1 MLRGLLLRKEVRV
14 LRRVENVK
22 VYYYRD
28 LRGRVTGKYKI
39 LIEVGRKQHY
49 STQRITA
56 DEFRA
61 MEAESLRTPVAYMTV
76 GERSFWRFNG
86 RWHTDNEGLPQEAV
100 HALLV
105 SQAVRQA
112 DRINHARSIAAMT
125 NAPVPT
131 QRTGIPREVKAR
143 VWHRDGGACRWCG
156 SNAEV
161 QFDHVIPV
169 ALGGSNAEDN
179 LQILCASCNRRKG
192 ASVG

>member
-1 MLRGLLLRKEVRV
+1 VAKSSGQEGDV
-14 LRRVENVK
+14 LRRVENVS

-28 LRGRVTGKYKI
+28 LRGRVSGKYKI
-39 LIEVGRKQHY
+39 LIEHGRKQHY
-49 STQRITA
+49 STHRITA
-56 DEFRA
+56 DEFNA
-61 MEAESLRTPVAYMTV
+61 MAAQSVLTPVAYLTV
-76 GERSFWRFNG
+76 GERTFWRFNG
-86 RWHTDNEGLPQEAV
+86 RWHTDSDDLTQQAV

-105 SQAVRQA
+105 SRAVRQA
-112 DRINHARSIAAMT
+112 DQINRAGSVAAMT
-125 NAPVPT
+125 QSPVPT
-131 QRTGIPREVKAR
+131 QRTGIPREVKQR

-179 LQILCASCNRRKG
+179 LQILCAACNRRKG